1 MANHEQDMSHEAP
14 QGPSHQMDAFK
25 NLKEKL
31 TERDL
36 LKVCME
42 KPQYLSKALGHADA
56 STGLETVEQKK
67 EFLKYMYRAW
77 SGTTKYLY
85 QQVVN
90 NKKCVDFPL
99 VGRFYL
105 RQKVDEDEE
114 TGKQSNCV
122 CFIPHL
128 DFIESGKFAFPQN
141 DKNISPLSNKVP
153 KVEAMKMSLGAISV
167 ACEYDRDIVVSI
179 LKDVMVSFVS

>member
-1 MANHEQDMSHEAP
+1 
-14 QGPSHQMDAFK
+14 MDAFK

-85 QQVVN
+85 
-90 NKKCVDFPL
+90 
-99 VGRFYL
+99 
-105 RQKVDEDEE
+105 
-114 TGKQSNCV
+114 
-122 CFIPHL
+122 
-128 DFIESGKFAFPQN
+128 
-141 DKNISPLSNKVP
+141 
-153 KVEAMKMSLGAISV
+153 
-167 ACEYDRDIVVSI
+167 
-179 LKDVMVSFVS
+179 